1 MFEHGTS
8 LFQGDAREPLHEIGD
23 LGSILEVLEQS
34 RDRYTGATK
43 HPGTANA
50 ARVSFNSSAGAPV
63 DHGLMLRRQPGSGKL
78 KAANAQAQR
87 SAAGMPHGEGTLSF
101 GLHPSALSEAAP
113 RFRCSLLLGVRLST
127 VHPVLKPLTLRR
139 NPWAP
144 QLPWSTDVQPKVA
157 EQLERDQSRN

>member
-8 LFQGDAREPLHEIGD
+8 LFQGDAREPLHEVGD

-78 KAANAQAQR
+78 KAANGFAERRAHRCLYLALYLSRER
-87 SAAGMPHGEGTLSF
+87 S
-101 GLHPSALSEAAP
+101 SE
-113 RFRCSLLLGVRLST
+113 LLGASDVGG
-127 VHPVLKPLTLRR
+127 VL
-139 NPWAP
+139 
-144 QLPWSTDVQPKVA
+144 V
-157 EQLERDQSRN
+157 

>member
-101 GLHPSALSEAAP
+101 RLGPSLLSEATAAGALQLVVRR
-113 RFRCSLLLGVRLST
+113 RF
-127 VHPVLKPLTLRR
+127 
-139 NPWAP
+139 AF
-144 QLPWSTDVQPKVA
+144 
-157 EQLERDQSRN
+157 